1 MKKPSAEAALIAT
14 ADPKLDGRMPD
25 LELSEAQ
32 ELAQAMGDPEF
43 TYTLDANEALEVLK
57 LLTNAKLDA
66 DTMGDQ
72 RLSREIGMGVQI
84 ATEIALGRLIH

>member
-1 MKKPSAEAALIAT
+1 
-14 ADPKLDGRMPD
+14 MPD

-43 TYTLDANEALEVLK
+43 THTLDADEALEVLK

-72 RLSREIGMGVQI
+72 QLSREIGMAMQI
-84 ATEIALGRLIH
+84 AIEIALGRLLH